1 MADNVF
7 YNRVQAIE
15 AAVDYIKQQ
24 IGEFVPTVGLVLGSG
39 LGDYAEAIDAVKI
52 LNYRDIPG
60 FPLTGVSGHAG
71 RLIFGVREGQNVVV
85 MQGRVHY
92 YEGYPQGLLTLPVRI
107 MRRLGVKT
115 LILTNA
121 VGAINEDFS
130 VGSLM
135 LVSDHINYSGGNPLI
150 GENIDEDGERFIGM
164 THTYSAALR
173 EKLKT
178 AAKTAGITLHEGVYI
193 MFSGPSYETPA
204 EIRMARIMGAD
215 VVGMS
220 TVPEAIVARH
230 CGMEVMAISCVSNPA
245 AGISGQELN
254 HHEVLAAM
262 EQAKGD
268 FARVIDIILADVL

>member
-1 MADNVF
+1 MMNNIF
-7 YNRVQAIE
+7 ENRVQAIE

-24 IGEFVPTVGLVLGSG
+24 IGEFIPTVGLVLGSG
-39 LGDYAEAIDAVKI
+39 LGDYAESIDAVKI

-60 FPLTGVSGHAG
+60 FPLTGIVGHAG
-71 RLIFGVREGQNVVV
+71 RLIFGVREGQNIVV

-92 YEGYPQGLLTLPVRI
+92 YEGYPQGLATLPVRI

-121 VGAINEDFS
+121 VGAVNLNFP

-135 LVSDHINYSGGNPLI
+135 LATDHINYSGSNPLI

-164 THTYSAALR
+164 THTYNQSLRKKLMSAA
-173 EKLKT
+173 K
-178 AAKTAGITLHEGVYI
+178 AAGITLFEGVYM

-204 EIRMARIMGAD
+204 EIRMARTMGAD

-230 CGMEVMAISCVSNPA
+230 CGMEVIAVSCVSNLA
-245 AGISGQELN
+245 AGISGEELN
-254 HHEVLAAM
+254 HHEVLASM
-262 EQAKGD
+262 ERAKGD
-268 FARVIDIILADVL
+268 FARLMDLALREVV